1 MSAQNRFRTPL
12 KRARGLGS
20 AKDGTHH
27 FVILRI
33 TSIALIFLTIYV
45 VGLIVWLLGADYAS
59 VHAAVAHPLHALL
72 LISFLIAMFW
82 HAQLGLQVVIEDYV
96 HTPWVAAVSQL
107 AVIFFCILAAL
118 ATVLSVVRVAL
129 AGA

>member
-1 MSAQNRFRTPL
+1 MSAQDRFRTPL

-27 FVILRI
+27 FVVQRV
-33 TSIALIFLTIYV
+33 TSIALFFLTLYV

-59 VHAAVAHPLHALL
+59 VHATVAHPLHALL

-82 HAQLGLQVVIEDYV
+82 HAQLGLQVIIEDYV
-96 HTPWVAAVSQL
+96 HAQWVAAVLQL
-107 AVIFFCILAAL
+107 TVIFFCILAAL
-118 ATVLSVVRVAL
+118 ATVLSVVRIAL